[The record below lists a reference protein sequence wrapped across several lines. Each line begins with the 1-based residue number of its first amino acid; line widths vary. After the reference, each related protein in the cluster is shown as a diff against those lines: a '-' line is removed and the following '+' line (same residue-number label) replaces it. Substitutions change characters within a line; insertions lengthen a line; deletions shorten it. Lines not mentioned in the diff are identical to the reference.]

1 MPGSAVEIIPA
12 RSEML
17 DRWAQMRHQLWP
29 WDDARSH
36 ADEARSMYLSGNPGC
51 IALIARIG
59 ERLVGF
65 AEARLRHDYVE
76 GCQTSPVCF
85 LEGIF
90 IEEDCRRDGLA
101 SRLCDH
107 VASWA
112 REQGCSEFA
121 SNALLEN
128 SESHAFHEAIGF
140 EETERL
146 VYFRREL

>member
-1 MPGSAVEIIPA
+1 
-12 RSEML
+12 
-17 DRWAQMRHQLWP
+17 
-29 WDDARSH
+29 
-36 ADEARSMYLSGNPGC
+36 MYLSGDRGS
-51 IALIARIG
+51 IAMIARTG

-90 IEEDCRRDGLA
+90 VEPDWRRGGLA
-101 SRLCDH
+101 SRLCEH
-107 VASWA
+107 VATWA

-128 SESHAFHEAIGF
+128 AESHAFHEAIGF

-146 VYFRREL
+146 VYFRRAL